1 MVTRGA
7 KASPHKMSPAV
18 RLQPNQARTPSA
30 RTPSARTPSACHF
43 LSLSLSL
50 AAAAEGT
57 TNTRRHLGTNTRR
70 HLGTNTRRHLGTNTR
85 RHLGTNTR
93 RQLRTT
99 HHKSPSQVT
108 SCAPPT
114 YELRDETASHRHTH
128 TLATSCVKA
137 P

>member
-50 AAAAEGT
+50 AAAS
-57 TNTRRHLGTNTRR
+57 RRG
-70 HLGTNTRRHLGTNTR
+70 
-85 RHLGTNTR
+85 
-93 RQLRTT
+93 
-99 HHKSPSQVT
+99 HHKHKTALGHKHKTALGHKHKTAVAYHPSQVT

>member
-50 AAAAEGT
+50 AAAS
-57 TNTRRHLGTNTRR
+57 RRGRHKHKTALG
-70 HLGTNTRRHLGTNTR
+70 
-85 RHLGTNTR
+85 
-93 RQLRTT
+93 
-99 HHKSPSQVT
+99 HKHKTAVAYHPSQVT

>member
-57 TNTRRHLGTNTRR
+57 TNTRRHLR
-70 HLGTNTRRHLGTNTR
+70 TNTR